1 MHSYSAPRNCGRRR
15 SLVRVPVS
23 GVPSHADEPRNLVTT
38 VDAFV
43 TRFAPQFPEPI
54 VLRNDQATF
63 IPCCLKVAARSTA
76 G

>member
-1 MHSYSAPRNCGRRR
+1 MVASDDSEKAYLEAYAVCRATLMSRT
-15 SLVRVPVS
+15 
-23 GVPSHADEPRNLVTT
+23 RNLVTT

-43 TRFAPQFPEPI
+43 TRFAPQLPEAI